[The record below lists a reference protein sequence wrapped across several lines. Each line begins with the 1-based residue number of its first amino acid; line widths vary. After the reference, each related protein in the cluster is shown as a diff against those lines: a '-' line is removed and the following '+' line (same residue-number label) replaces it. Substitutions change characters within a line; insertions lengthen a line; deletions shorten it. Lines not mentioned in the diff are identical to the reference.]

1 MGEQSS
7 ACENLHKELQKAQ
20 KIIKTADSLDGLPL
34 ELSHSLCCCL
44 ERIEEQRKQCI
55 ETSSYEG
62 SLRLLSEE
70 TQNAAHAILG
80 SYLDFRDDF
89 PSEK

>member
-1 MGEQSS
+1 MGGQSS
-7 ACENLHKELQKAQ
+7 TCENLRKELQKAQ
-20 KIIKTADSLDGLPL
+20 KIIETADSLDGLPL

-44 ERIEEQRKQCI
+44 ERIEEQKKQCI
-55 ETSSYEG
+55 ETSSYDDG
-62 SLRLLSEE
+62 LRSLAEE
-70 TQNAAHAILG
+70 VQNAAHAILG